1 MITALSLLLFA
12 LLVVCVV
19 QIATSSDI
27 GYVDPT
33 ICSWESVRLFALLW
47 HATVRC
53 THDHARR
60 EVGNASCRRQL
71 LKLESGIIVS

>member
-47 HATVRC
+47 HATVSALGSYQDQIAYGAN
-53 THDHARR
+53 T
-60 EVGNASCRRQL
+60 
-71 LKLESGIIVS
+71 